1 MNYFFFYLG
10 GGSHIFDVC
19 TYDTCTYFVDVCKGG
34 CCIKWHI
41 SSVNFYGEVNKC
53 FPFFL
58 YNLVHSIAEL
68 LIDPWHTLP
77 TDSTEDRIS
86 RLLVLYKSPW
96 FLGKGMMTCFP
107 GCLFRLDKK
116 EIKMINCCLNSRL
129 CGNASIINI
138 QFPCDDNYLNG
149 ILRSGIAS

>member
-1 MNYFFFYLG
+1 MNPFFFYN
-10 GGSHIFDVC
+10 FDVC
-19 TYDTCTYFVDVCKGG
+19 TFKTCTYFVDVWKGVS
-34 CCIKWHI
+34 CLLLHI
-41 SSVNFYGEVNKC
+41 SSVKFNKC
-53 FPFFL
+53 FPFL
-58 YNLVHSIAEL
+58 YNNIHSIDEL

-77 TDSTEDRIS
+77 IDGTEDRIS
-86 RLLVLYKSPW
+86 RLLVSNKSPW

-107 GCLFRLDKK
+107 GCLFMLDKE

-149 ILRSGIAS
+149 ILRSRIAS